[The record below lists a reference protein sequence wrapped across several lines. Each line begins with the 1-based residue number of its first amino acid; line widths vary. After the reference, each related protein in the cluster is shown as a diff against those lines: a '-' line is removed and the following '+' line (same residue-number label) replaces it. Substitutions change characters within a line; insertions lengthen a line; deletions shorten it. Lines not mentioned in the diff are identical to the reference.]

1 MLGTIRRATKADVPA
16 ILDIAEA
23 KREEYQR
30 YQRTFWRRAGDS
42 REKHGA
48 FVGTLVENEGV
59 IFRVHERDGVVDGF
73 IIGNLLPAP
82 PVYDPGGPVCLVD
95 DFATRDAAGWESFG
109 AALLEDVTAEAKRR
123 GAVLAAVI
131 CGHLDRP
138 KRAMLAGAGYGVASE
153 WHTKEL

>member
-1 MLGTIRRATKADVPA
+1 MPGTIRKATKDDLPA

-30 YQRTFWRRAGDS
+30 YQPTFWRQAGDS
-42 REKHGA
+42 RDQHEA
-48 FVGTLVENEGV
+48 FLRTLVDNENV
-59 IFRVHERDGVVDGF
+59 IVRVRETHGVVDGF

-82 PVYDPGGPVCLVD
+82 PVYNPGGPICLVD
-95 DFATRDAAGWESFG
+95 DFATKAAEGWVAFG
-109 AALLEDVTAEAKRR
+109 AALLNEVTTEAKRR

-131 CGHLDRP
+131 SGHLDQP
-138 KRAMLAGAGYGVASE
+138 KRAMLASAGYGVASE